1 MSNQKHP
8 ASERGQGTLEVK
20 KLTIKQIQ
28 CLLEYLGY
36 EPGEIDGANGPNT
49 RDAVKAFQ
57 RAEGLTVDGIAGE
70 QTQIRLKDAVWQDRF
85 AKDNTVPSSGQPPDK
100 TGTFWDSIK
109 YFTRDEPYIACPC
122 GRCGG
127 FPVEPAEKLMRL
139 ADAVR
144 EAAGRPMIP
153 TSTVWCKTHNAEV
166 GGVWNS
172 RHLLGHAMD
181 FHIPGLSANEVLS
194 IVRKQKNVVYCYAID
209 SQHVHMDIG
218 N

>member
-1 MSNQKHP
+1 M
-8 ASERGQGTLEVK
+8 
-20 KLTIKQIQ
+20 TIKQVQ
-28 CLLEYLGY
+28 QLLDYLGY
-36 EPGEIDGANGPNT
+36 DPGAIDGVDGRLTQA
-49 RDAVKAFQ
+49 AVRRFQ
-57 RAEGLTVDGIAGE
+57 GAEGLTVDGIAGE

-144 EAAGRPMIP
+144 EAAGKPMVP
-153 TSTVWCKTHNAEV
+153 TSTVRCDAHNAEV
-166 GGVWNS
+166 GGVATS
-172 RHLLGHAMD
+172 RHRLGHAMD
-181 FHIPGLSANEVLS
+181 FVIPGMTANQILT

-209 SQHVHMDIG
+209 GSAVHMDIG

>member
-1 MSNQKHP
+1 MKER
-8 ASERGQGTLEVK
+8 SEQRM
-20 KLTIKQIQ
+20 TIKQVQ
-28 CLLEYLGY
+28 QLLDYLGY
-36 EPGEIDGANGPNT
+36 DPGTVDGVDGRQTQA
-49 RDAVKAFQ
+49 AVRRFQ
-57 RAEGLTVDGIAGE
+57 GAEGLTVDGIAGE

-144 EAAGRPMIP
+144 EAAGKPMVP
-153 TSTVWCKTHNAEV
+153 TSTVRCDAHNAEV
-166 GGVWNS
+166 GGVATS
-172 RHLLGHAMD
+172 RHRLGHAMD
-181 FHIPGLSANEVLS
+181 FVIPGMTANQILS

-209 SQHVHMDIG
+209 ERAVHMDIG

>member
-1 MSNQKHP
+1 MKER
-8 ASERGQGTLEVK
+8 SEQLM
-20 KLTIKQIQ
+20 TIKQVQ
-28 CLLEYLGY
+28 QLLDYLGY
-36 EPGEIDGANGPNT
+36 DPGAIDGVDGRLTQA
-49 RDAVKAFQ
+49 AVRRFQ
-57 RAEGLTVDGIAGE
+57 GAEGLTVDGIAGE

-144 EAAGRPMIP
+144 EAAGKPMVP
-153 TSTVWCKTHNAEV
+153 TSTVRCDAHNAEV
-166 GGVWNS
+166 GGVATS
-172 RHLLGHAMD
+172 RHRLGHAMD
-181 FHIPGLSANEVLS
+181 FVIPGMTANQILT
-194 IVRKQKNVVYCYAID
+194 IVRKQKNVVYCYAINERA
-209 SQHVHMDIG
+209 VHMDIG

>member
-1 MSNQKHP
+1 M
-8 ASERGQGTLEVK
+8 
-20 KLTIKQIQ
+20 TIKQVQ
-28 CLLEYLGY
+28 QLLDYLGY
-36 EPGEIDGANGPNT
+36 DPGAIDGVDGRLTQA
-49 RDAVKAFQ
+49 AVRRFQ
-57 RAEGLTVDGIAGE
+57 GAEGLTVDGIAGE

-144 EAAGRPMIP
+144 EDAGKPMVP
-153 TSTVWCKTHNAEV
+153 TSTVRCDAHNAEV
-166 GGVWNS
+166 GGVATS
-172 RHLLGHAMD
+172 RHRLGHAMD
-181 FHIPGLSANEVLS
+181 FVIPGMTANQILT
-194 IVRKQKNVVYCYAID
+194 IVRKQKNVVYCYAINERA
-209 SQHVHMDIG
+209 VHMDIG

>member
-1 MSNQKHP
+1 MKER
-8 ASERGQGTLEVK
+8 SEQLM
-20 KLTIKQIQ
+20 TIKQVQ
-28 CLLEYLGY
+28 QLLDYLGY
-36 EPGEIDGANGPNT
+36 DPGAVDGVDGRQTQA
-49 RDAVKAFQ
+49 AVRRFQ
-57 RAEGLTVDGIAGE
+57 GAEELTVDGIAGE

-144 EAAGRPMIP
+144 EDAGKPMVP
-153 TSTVWCKTHNAEV
+153 TSTVRCDAHNAEV
-166 GGVWNS
+166 GGVATS
-172 RHLLGHAMD
+172 RHRLGHAMD
-181 FHIPGLSANEVLS
+181 FVIPGMTANQILT
-194 IVRKQKNVVYCYAID
+194 IVRKQKNVVYCYAINERA
-209 SQHVHMDIG
+209 VHMDIG

>member
-1 MSNQKHP
+1 M
-8 ASERGQGTLEVK
+8 
-20 KLTIKQIQ
+20 TIKQIQ
-28 CLLEYLGY
+28 ALLTYLGY
-36 EPGEIDGANGPNT
+36 NPGAVDGADGANT
-49 RDAVKAFQ
+49 QAAVRRFQ
-57 RAEGLTVDGIAGE
+57 RAEGLGVNGIAGSK
-70 QTQIRLKDAVWQDRF
+70 TQAALKDAVWQDRF

-144 EAAGRPMIP
+144 EDAGKPMVP
-153 TSTVWCKTHNAEV
+153 TSTVRCDAHNAEV
-166 GGVWNS
+166 RGVPTS
-172 RHLLGHAMD
+172 RHKLGHAMD
-181 FHIPGLSANEVLS
+181 FVIPGLTAAQILA
-194 IVRKQKNVVYCYAID
+194 IVRRQKNVVYCYAID
-209 SQHVHMDIG
+209 GSAVHMDIG

>member
-1 MSNQKHP
+1 M
-8 ASERGQGTLEVK
+8 
-20 KLTIKQIQ
+20 TIKQVQ
-28 CLLEYLGY
+28 QLLDYLGY
-36 EPGEIDGANGPNT
+36 DPGAIDGVDGRLTQA
-49 RDAVKAFQ
+49 AVRRFQ
-57 RAEGLTVDGIAGE
+57 GAEGLTVDGIAGE

-85 AKDNTVPSSGQPPDK
+85 AKDNTVPNSGQPPDK

-144 EAAGRPMIP
+144 EDAGKPMVP
-153 TSTVWCKTHNAEV
+153 TSTVRCDAHNAEV
-166 GGVWNS
+166 GGVATS
-172 RHLLGHAMD
+172 RHRLGHAMD
-181 FHIPGLSANEVLS
+181 FVIPGMTANQILT
-194 IVRKQKNVVYCYAID
+194 IVRKQKNVVYCYAINERA
-209 SQHVHMDIG
+209 VHMDIG

>member
-1 MSNQKHP
+1 M
-8 ASERGQGTLEVK
+8 T
-20 KLTIKQIQ
+20 TKQIQ
-28 CLLEYLGY
+28 LLLTYLEYD
-36 EPGEIDGANGPNT
+36 PGPIDGLDGSKT

-57 RAEGLTVDGIAGE
+57 AAESLTVDGVVGV
-70 QTQIRLKDAVWQDRF
+70 QTEKALLDAVSNERVY
-85 AKDNTVPSSGQPPDK
+85 KPPDTVTDK
-100 TGTFWDSIK
+100 TVSGATDGPSWWADIR
-109 YFTRDEPYIACPC
+109 YFKRTEPYIACSC
-122 GRCGG
+122 GKCGG

-144 EAAGRPMIP
+144 EAAGKPMIP
-153 TSTVWCKTHNAEV
+153 TSTVRCKTHNAEV

-181 FHIPGLSANEVLS
+181 FRIPGLSATEVLS
-194 IVRKQKNVVYCYAID
+194 IVRQQKNVVYCYAID

>member
-1 MSNQKHP
+1 M
-8 ASERGQGTLEVK
+8 T
-20 KLTIKQIQ
+20 TKQVQ
-28 CLLEYLGY
+28 QLLAYLGY
-36 EPGEIDGANGPNT
+36 DPGAVDGVDGKNT
-49 RDAVKAFQ
+49 QAAVRRFQ
-57 RAEGLTVDGIAGE
+57 TQEYLTVDGIAGE

-100 TGTFWDSIK
+100 TGTFWDGIK

-144 EAAGRPMIP
+144 EAAGRPMVP
-153 TSTVWCKTHNAEV
+153 TSTVRCDAHNAEV
-166 GGVWNS
+166 GGVATS
-172 RHLLGHAMD
+172 RHRLGHAMD
-181 FHIPGLSANEVLS
+181 FVIPGMTANQILT
-194 IVRKQKNVVYCYAID
+194 IVRRQKNVVYCYAIND
-209 SQHVHMDIG
+209 RAVHMDIG

>member
-1 MSNQKHP
+1 M
-8 ASERGQGTLEVK
+8 
-20 KLTIKQIQ
+20 TIKQIQ
-28 CLLEYLGY
+28 ALLTYLGY
-36 EPGEIDGANGPNT
+36 NPGAVDGADGANT
-49 RDAVKAFQ
+49 QAAVRRFQ
-57 RAEGLTVDGIAGE
+57 RAEGLGVDGIAGSK
-70 QTQIRLKDAVWQDRF
+70 TQAALKDAVWQDRF
-85 AKDNTVPSSGQPPDK
+85 AKDNTVPSSGQPHDK

-144 EAAGRPMIP
+144 EAAGKPMVP
-153 TSTVWCKTHNAEV
+153 TSTVRCDAHNAEV
-166 GGVWNS
+166 GGVATS
-172 RHLLGHAMD
+172 RHRLGHAMD
-181 FHIPGLSANEVLS
+181 FVIPGMTANQILT

-209 SQHVHMDIG
+209 GSAVHMDIG

>member
-1 MSNQKHP
+1 M
-8 ASERGQGTLEVK
+8 T
-20 KLTIKQIQ
+20 TKQIQ
-28 CLLEYLGY
+28 LLLTYLEYD
-36 EPGEIDGANGPNT
+36 PGPIDGLDGANT
-49 RDAVKAFQ
+49 RDAIKAFQ
-57 RAEGLTVDGIAGE
+57 RAEELGVDGIAGSKT
-70 QTQIRLKDAVWQDRF
+70 QTALKDAVWQDRF

-109 YFTRDEPYIACPC
+109 YFTRDEPYIACSC
-122 GRCGG
+122 GKCGG

-144 EAAGRPMIP
+144 EAAGKPMIP
-153 TSTVWCKTHNAEV
+153 TSTVRCKTHNAEV

-181 FHIPGLSANEVLS
+181 FRIPGLSAAEVLC
-194 IVRKQKNVVYCYAID
+194 IVRQQKNVVYCYAID
-209 SQHVHMDIG
+209 AQHVHMDIG

>member
-1 MSNQKHP
+1 M
-8 ASERGQGTLEVK
+8 
-20 KLTIKQIQ
+20 TIKQIQ
-28 CLLEYLGY
+28 LLLTYLEYD
-36 EPGEIDGANGPNT
+36 PGPIDGLDGANT
-49 RDAVKAFQ
+49 RAAVRRFQ
-57 RAEGLTVDGIAGE
+57 QAEGLGVDGIAGD
-70 QTQIRLKDAVWQDRF
+70 QTQAALKDAVWQDRF
-85 AKDNTVPSSGQPPDK
+85 AKDNIVPSSGQPPD

-109 YFTRDEPYIACPC
+109 YFTRDDPYIACPC

-144 EAAGRPMIP
+144 EAAGKPMVP
-153 TSTVWCKTHNAEV
+153 TSTVRCKTHNSEV

-181 FHIPGLSANEVLS
+181 FRIPGLSAAEVLS
-194 IVRKQKNVVYCYAID
+194 IVRQQKNVVYCYAID
-209 SQHVHMDIG
+209 AQHVHMDIG

>member
-1 MSNQKHP
+1 M
-8 ASERGQGTLEVK
+8 
-20 KLTIKQIQ
+20 TIKQVQ
-28 CLLEYLGY
+28 QLLAYLGY
-36 EPGEIDGANGPNT
+36 DPVAVDGVDGRQTQA
-49 RDAVKAFQ
+49 AVRRFQ
-57 RAEGLTVDGIAGE
+57 TQEYLTVDGIAGE

-100 TGTFWDSIK
+100 TGTFWDGIK

-144 EAAGRPMIP
+144 EAAGRPMVP
-153 TSTVWCKTHNAEV
+153 TSTVRCDAHNAEV
-166 GGVWNS
+166 GGVATS
-172 RHLLGHAMD
+172 RHRLGHAMD
-181 FHIPGLSANEVLS
+181 FVIPGMTANQILT
-194 IVRKQKNVVYCYAID
+194 IVRRQKNVVYCYAIND
-209 SQHVHMDIG
+209 RAVHMDIG